1 MMRRW
6 SQFARRRIAKTDRR
20 KVTLHTFNI
29 GWWPAGRFA
38 RYFMVG
44 VAATSMM
51 MMAAET
57 LKSLALLCGATAS
70 DRSSSSGGLSQITSD
85 GYFKQRP
92 AWSPNGEYVVFARH
106 RGTTIFLILRHL
118 KSGQEERLTKSEHPE
133 YDAVF
138 APSGKELLFAYDKAS
153 PNQGDIEVHH
163 LDFESRAAKP
173 VAITEGKL
181 SHEESP
187 CWSPDGK
194 HIAFTSTRH
203 GNQELYASDNV
214 GKNVVRLTSDPAHD
228 AHPSWSPDGKRIAF
242 ATDRWGDLE
251 IAFINSDGTNLTRLT
266 TSQGLDD
273 YPSWSPKGNRLAF
286 TSNRDGNLE
295 IYVHDTATGR
305 LVNATQSPAIDN
317 FPAWTADGRLGFV
330 SNRDN
335 GFDIYVS
342 SIDAQD

>member
-1 MMRRW
+1 MMSRL
-6 SQFARRRIAKTDRR
+6 SQFLRCRHSESDWR
-20 KVTLHTFNI
+20 KASSHALKV
-29 GWWPAGRFA
+29 GRSPVGRFV
-38 RYFMVG
+38 RCFFVG
-44 VAATSMM
+44 VTVTSV
-51 MMAAET
+51 MASAGT
-57 LKSLALLCGATAS
+57 LDSLSTLYQASASEADSKSKKHS
-70 DRSSSSGGLSQITSD
+70 RITSD

-92 AWSPNGEYVVFARH
+92 AWSPSGEHVVFARH
-106 RGTTIFLILRHL
+106 RGTSIFLFLRHL

-163 LDFESRAAKP
+163 LDFESREAKP

-187 CWSPDGK
+187 CWAPDGK
-194 HIAFTSTRH
+194 RIAFTSTRH
-203 GNQELYASDNV
+203 GNQELYASDNL

-228 AHPSWSPDGKRIAF
+228 AHPSWSPDGKQIAF

-251 IAFINSDGTNLTRLT
+251 IAFINPDGTNLTRLT
-266 TSQGLDD
+266 ISKGLDD
-273 YPSWSPKGNRLAF
+273 YPSWSPSGNRLAF

-295 IYVHDTATGR
+295 IYILDTVTGR
-305 LVNATQSPAIDN
+305 FMNATRSPAIDN
-317 FPAWTADGRLGFV
+317 FPGWTADGRLGFV

-342 SIDAQD
+342 SVDGQD